1 MKNSD
6 NKNASTEAVIETVT
20 ADVNAVNEAVT
31 ADVNAVNEAVT
42 ADANKANETVTAD
55 VNAVIAT
62 ATADENT
69 VLIRF
74 LLSPCGAFLLPW
86 NVGDE
91 VEINV
96 NQAQEMVEAKYA
108 EYVN

>member
-6 NKNASTEAVIETVT
+6 NKNASTEAVIET
-20 ADVNAVNEAVT
+20 VT

>member
-6 NKNASTEAVIETVT
+6 NKNASTEAANETVTADVNAVNEAVT

-55 VNAVIAT
+55 AN
-62 ATADENT
+62 N